1 MRISDWSSD
10 VCSSDLCIYAGS
22 RTVGHIATQ
31 DHVSELV
38 LQIFLHGPLQWSRAI
53 NRIVAYAA
61 EPCSC
66 AIGQVQRDL
75 AVLEQVLNA
84 ADLNVHDGPHVLSS
98 QAVEQYDLIQAVE
111 ELRPEMGTDNLHY
124 LRFHILHLLP
134 FRHIGEILAAQIAGQ
149 DDQLVA
155 EFHCVALSVCQAD

>member
-10 VCSSDLCIYAGS
+10 VCSSDLHFLGSLQYQRAIPFIYADS

-31 DHVSELV
+31 DHVSERV

-66 AIGQVQRDL
+66 AIGQVHHDL
-75 AVLEQVLNA
+75 AVLEQVFDA
-84 ADLNVHDGPHVLSS
+84 AYLKGHDGPPERKRL
-98 QAVEQYDLIQAVE
+98 VE
-111 ELRPEMGTDNLHY
+111 GK
-124 LRFHILHLLP
+124 
-134 FRHIGEILAAQIAGQ
+134 
-149 DDQLVA
+149 
-155 EFHCVALSVCQAD
+155 SVSK